1 MPYRETGNLAYKQ
14 LCLLW
19 NSAIWRMTK
28 IAHLVKMVEMK
39 RLFPICLIGVGI
51 LILLGSAGVWGYNQK
66 VQHPSSAPLPDV
78 VADLDLTES
87 LMAERAITEFTRLHG
102 EGFPI
107 TSGAVG
113 MYGADHSATL
123 WVAGSL
129 LQPVAGRMLVA
140 MRDKIASTSG
150 KSPFSPVGE
159 RQDGTRIV
167 YELDGMGQKHF
178 YFQSGKMI
186 VWLAVNPER
195 AEEALTQ
202 VLKFYP

>member
-1 MPYRETGNLAYKQ
+1 MPYRETGNMAYKQ

-19 NSAIWRMTK
+19 NSAIRRMTK
-28 IAHLVKMVEMK
+28 KTRSVKMFEMK
-39 RLFPICLIGVGI
+39 RLFPICLIGIGI
-51 LILLGSAGVWGYNQK
+51 LILLVSAGFWAYNQK
-66 VQHPSSAPLPDV
+66 VQHPSSAPLPERIT
-78 VADLDLTES
+78 DLSLTQS
-87 LMAERAITEFTRLHG
+87 MMAERAIAEFARLHG
-102 EGFPI
+102 NGFPI
-107 TSGAVG
+107 ISGAVG

-123 WVAGSL
+123 WVAGAL

-150 KSPFSPVGE
+150 RSPFSPVGE
-159 RQDGTRIV
+159 RQDGTRTV

-186 VWLAVNPER
+186 VWLAVDPER